1 MDAAVLAQ
9 QRISGPE
16 ISSKI
21 TVTIL
26 VLNSINA
33 SITIITRVSTKPNEF
48 KRMSQGA
55 ENFAENSGT
64 QKSEQQNRKGERT
77 VPFILA

>member
-9 QRISGPE
+9 QRISRPE
-16 ISSKI
+16 ISSRI
-21 TVTIL
+21 TVTI

-48 KRMSQGA
+48 KRMSQGS

>member
-1 MDAAVLAQ
+1 MDAAALAQ

-21 TVTIL
+21 TVTI
-26 VLNSINA
+26 VLKSINA

-48 KRMSQGA
+48 KRMSQGS
-55 ENFAENSGT
+55 ENFAKNSGT

>member
-1 MDAAVLAQ
+1 MDAAALTQ

-16 ISSKI
+16 MSSKI
-21 TVTIL
+21 TVTI
-26 VLNSINA
+26 VLKSING
-33 SITIITRVSTKPNEF
+33 SITIITRVLLTKPNEF
-48 KRMSQGA
+48 KRMSQGS
-55 ENFAENSGT
+55 ENFAKNSGT